1 MPVVDVLVAIALL
14 LTGLALMLGLFTQ
27 LGAVSAL
34 VLLAFSYVSYVP
46 TYGVVVPGAEGNY
59 LFVNKNL
66 VEAAAVLVLLV
77 FRTGRIAGLDLLL
90 AHRRLRKARAKA
102 EPAEVATEA
111 AP

>member
-1 MPVVDVLVAIALL
+1 
-14 LTGLALMLGLFTQ
+14 MLGLFTQ
-27 LGAVSAL
+27 VGALSAF
-34 VLLAFSYVSYVP
+34 VLLALFYVLYIP
-46 TYGVVVPGAEGNY
+46 TYGVIVRGAEGNY

-90 AHRRLRKARAKA
+90 ADRRRRKATPTV
-102 EPAEVATEA
+102 EPVETPSEA